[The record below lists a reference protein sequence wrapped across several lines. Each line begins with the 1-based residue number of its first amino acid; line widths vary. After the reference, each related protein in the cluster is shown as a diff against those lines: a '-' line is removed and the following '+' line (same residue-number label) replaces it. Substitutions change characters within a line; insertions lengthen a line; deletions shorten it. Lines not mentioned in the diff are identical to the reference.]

1 LHEAITELTADA
13 SLRTTVRMSGPV
25 DVVPTRL
32 AEHAVAVVREA
43 VSNAVRHAHA
53 HDLMVTISVDDNLVI
68 DVTDNGIGIPD
79 TVARSGLHNLQQRA
93 DDAGGSCTLERTE
106 DGGTRLLWTA
116 PLP

>member
-1 LHEAITELTADA
+1 
-13 SLRTTVRMSGPV
+13 V

-53 HDLMVTISVDDNLVI
+53 HELVVTISVDDNLVI

-93 DDAGGSCTLERTE
+93 ADAGGSCTLERPE
-106 DGGTRLLWTA
+106 DGGTRLLWAA